1 MNHDPVR
8 VLVTGGSGFVG
19 RHLVPR
25 LVEAGAQVTVLTR
38 SPARAAGVLPGV
50 DLVSDPREA
59 VRREPAIVINLAG
72 AGIADRP
79 WSDVRRQE
87 LLSSRVA
94 YTERLC
100 EAFAPAPPR
109 VLVSASAVGF
119 YGVSEEQRF
128 VESDPV
134 GQGFAADLCARWEQA
149 ALGFEALG
157 TRVAI
162 ARIGLVLGRGGLL
175 GRMRLPFSLG
185 LGGPIGDGRQ
195 WMSWIHMADVVGLL
209 QRLAEDETISGPV
222 NLTAPHPVRNADFT
236 RALGAALRRPT
247 ILPVPAPL
255 LRLVLGQMAE
265 ELLLSGAAVLP
276 ERAQAA
282 GYEFVHG
289 FIDDAMAAALAA
301 EGST

>member
-1 MNHDPVR
+1 MDQDPTR

-19 RHLVPR
+19 RHLVPE

-38 SPARAAGVLPGV
+38 SPARAARVLPGV
-50 DLVSDPREA
+50 DLVAEPREA
-59 VRREPAIVINLAG
+59 VRREPAVVINLAG

-100 EAFAPAPPR
+100 EAFAGAPPR

-128 VESDPV
+128 VERDPV
-134 GQGFAADLCARWEQA
+134 GAGFAADLCARWERA

-157 TRVAI
+157 TRVAL

-175 GRMRLPFSLG
+175 ARLRLPFSLG

-209 QRLAEDETISGPV
+209 RRLADDETLSGPV
-222 NLTAPHPVRNADFT
+222 NLTAPNPVRNADFS
-236 RALGAALRRPT
+236 RALGAALRRPAF
-247 ILPVPAPL
+247 LPVPAPL

-276 ERAQAA
+276 ERAEAA
-282 GYEFVHG
+282 GYQFRHET
-289 FIDDAMAAALAA
+289 IDDALAAALGK
-301 EGST
+301 ERKT